1 MIEMNQIQA
10 LSQQIVEQF
19 QPDRIILFGSYAYG
33 TPNEDSD
40 VDLMVV
46 MPFEGH
52 PTNQAIKVR
61 EKIRHGFS
69 LDLLVRTSQQ
79 IQERLE
85 LGDFFIQDIVE
96 QGKTLYESAHARM
109 D

>member
-1 MIEMNQIQA
+1 MIEMDQIQA
-10 LSQQIVEQF
+10 LSEQIVEQF

-52 PTNQAIKVR
+52 PTTQTIKVLNQINA
-61 EKIRHGFS
+61 EFP
-69 LDLLVRTSQQ
+69 LDLLVRTDEF
-79 IQERLE
+79 ITERLR
-85 LGDFFIQDIVE
+85 LGDFFMMDIIEAGRVM
-96 QGKTLYESAHARM
+96 YEAADARM
-109 D
+109 V